1 MLQLIAVAVNRGTT
15 RDIARRG
22 ARANIG
28 AMIFV
33 NYDAV
38 SCSCTRETPAGT
50 DSPPALSRRQIR
62 VAVGLVCA
70 VRRAD

>member
-38 SCSCTRETPAGT
+38 SCSCTRETPGGTRLPAG
-50 DSPPALSRRQIR
+50 
-62 VAVGLVCA
+62 AVGA
-70 VRRAD
+70 TNPGRGRAGVRGSTS